1 MKTLSLWALWLWT
14 ALVIGAAFFYAPP
27 AAGFIGYSSRILYF
41 HVPLAWTAF
50 IAFFVAA
57 YWSLRYLKGRR
68 MEHDRAAVSAIEIG
82 FVYCLLATVTGA
94 LWARIMWGEYWNWD
108 PRQTSI
114 ILVLIF
120 YGAYLALRG
129 AVPDEEKRARLSA
142 VYALIGVAV
151 TPFFFFIVPRITYS
165 LHPDSVINSRGKI
178 DMDSRMLQVLLASFV
193 AQLALFIWM
202 HHLDRRLRDRIA
214 RQERD

>member
-57 YWSLRYLKGRR
+57 YWSIRYLLGRR
-68 MEHDRAAVSAIEIG
+68 MEHDRAAVSGVEIG

-165 LHPDSVINSRGKI
+165 LHPDSVINSRGKV
-178 DMDSRMLQVLLASFV
+178 DMDSKMLQVLLASFV
-193 AQLALFIWM
+193 AQLALFLWM
-202 HHLDRRLRDRIA
+202 HHLDRRLRDQIA
-214 RQERD
+214 RRERD

>member
-1 MKTLSLWALWLWT
+1 MKTLSLWALWLWM
-14 ALVIGAAFFYAPP
+14 ALVIWAAFFYAPP

-50 IAFFVAA
+50 IAFYMAAWWSFRSLRSRRREHDHAAVAA
-57 YWSLRYLKGRR
+57 
-68 MEHDRAAVSAIEIG
+68 VEIG

-129 AVPDEEKRARLSA
+129 ALPDEEKRARLSA

-193 AQLALFIWM
+193 AQLALFFWM
-202 HHLDRRLRDRIA
+202 HHLDRRLRGRIA
-214 RQERD
+214 RQEPD

>member
-14 ALVIGAAFFYAPP
+14 ALVIWAAFFYAPP

-57 YWSLRYLKGRR
+57 YWSLRYLSGRR
-68 MEHDRAAVSAIEIG
+68 TEHDRAAVSAIEIG
-82 FVYCLLATVTGA
+82 FVYCVLATVTGA

-142 VYALIGVAV
+142 VYALIGMAV

-193 AQLALFIWM
+193 AQLALFFWM

>member
-1 MKTLSLWALWLWT
+1 MKTLFLWALWLWT
-14 ALVIGAAFFYAPP
+14 ALVIWAAFFYAPP

-50 IAFFVAA
+50 IAFFAA
-57 YWSLRYLKGRR
+57 AWWSLRYLMGRR
-68 MEHDRAAVSAIEIG
+68 MEHDRAAVSAVEIG

-129 AVPDEEKRARLSA
+129 ALPDEEKRARLSA

-165 LHPDSVINSRGKI
+165 LHPDSVINSRGKV

-193 AQLALFIWM
+193 AQLALFFWM
-202 HHLDRRLRDRIA
+202 HHLDRRLRDQIA
-214 RQERD
+214 RREPD

>member
-1 MKTLSLWALWLWT
+1 MKTLFLWVLWLWM
-14 ALVIGAAFFYAPP
+14 ALVIWAAFFYAPP

-50 IAFFVAA
+50 IAFFAA
-57 YWSLRYLKGRR
+57 AWWSLRYLRGRR
-68 MEHDRAAVSAIEIG
+68 MEHDRAAVAAIEIG

-129 AVPDEEKRARLSA
+129 ALPDEEKRARLSA

-165 LHPDSVINSRGKI
+165 LHPDSVINSRGKV

-193 AQLALFIWM
+193 AQLALFFWM
-202 HHLDRRLRDRIA
+202 HHLDRRLRGQIA
-214 RQERD
+214 RREPD

>member
-14 ALVIGAAFFYAPP
+14 ALVIWAAFFYAPP

-57 YWSLRYLKGRR
+57 WWSIRYLSGRR

-129 AVPDEEKRARLSA
+129 AVPDEEKRARLAA
-142 VYALIGVAV
+142 VYALIGIAV

-165 LHPDSVINSRGKI
+165 LHPDSVINSRGKV

-193 AQLALFIWM
+193 AQLALFFWM

-214 RQERD
+214 RRERD